1 MSQTLQNFTD
11 IECINI
17 NNIDLNTYFVTQN
30 YEYSDL
36 TQNYHKYIAK
46 FIINKIKDLLSNA
59 EINYNLIENV
69 ISNIINTNTIFTTFF
84 ESTSIAPYY
93 NYETTT
99 ESLSF
104 FINVNDNNINKEY
117 LIKIYN
123 ETPATTTATT
133 DSTATTCTTSC
144 NTDGTTATTCATDT
158 TCATNTT
165 CATDTINNE
174 IIFTKSV
181 PADPDIFDK
190 LIVKNQW
197 KLVSLK
203 NNLDISLTIPTDN
216 NIVIQIT
223 AGLKIKNLKKTT
235 YRWGLFNTD
244 TANIDSSTIV
254 YDNICCNN
262 NQLSTTIV
270 KSGFFHISYKTDVT
284 TYNYKWIHMNDKSD
298 DNIQIDYNYPVTII
312 AWKLQNNINNI
323 NINYLEH
330 ITQKINDLQESYYN
344 LSNRIDSLQ

>member
-1 MSQTLQNFTD
+1 MVCEQFD
-11 IECINI
+11 
-17 NNIDLNTYFVTQN
+17 
-30 YEYSDL
+30 
-36 TQNYHKYIAK
+36 H
-46 FIINKIKDLLSNA
+46 A
-59 EINYNLIENV
+59 EINYNLIETV

-84 ESTSIAPYY
+84 ESTSTAPYY
-93 NYETTT
+93 NYKTTT

-123 ETPATTTATT
+123 ETLATTTATT
-133 DSTATTCTTSC
+133 DGTSTTCATTC
-144 NTDGTTATTCATDT
+144 NTDENTATICATDT

-197 KLVSLK
+197 KLVSLED
-203 NNLDISLTIPTDN
+203 NLDISLTIPTDN

-244 TANIDSSTIV
+244 ATKIDSSTIV